1 MLSEPMLI
9 SCDGGHA
16 ACGCLGPWFL
26 LVIFPL
32 AIRFEEALLLKP
44 FFLSVASQCFEHE
57 PLMIFSNGERRRVAS
72 RP

>member
-16 ACGCLGPWFL
+16 ARGCLGPWFL

-32 AIRFEEALLLKP
+32 AIRFEKALLLKP
-44 FFLSVASQCFEHE
+44 FVLFVASLCFEHE
-57 PLMIFSNGERRRVAS
+57 PVIFW
-72 RP
+72 